1 MAKRFRGDGQQ
12 RRQKNMSMNNSA
24 PMGGLHGSIAE
35 ARQALAPDVRHR
47 AMDEH
52 KRNELQKLSPKDSRP
67 MGRTGGLRPLG
78 GSSSGLDPMG
88 LPVKSGG
95 MLPAVRNFGGDGNV
109 SNQNIWTGGKVGALM
124 SKTKAPARLTK
135 LGAVAPLGGVEDES
149 GLSKKEKK
157 KRKKLKK
164 KQKKSAKLIQ
174 RFWRKKM
181 EKHVAARVIQ
191 TKVRQYL
198 AKGWV
203 KMLRQAQQAGV
214 MVAIQGTVQGKS
226 GWYQDFDGTKYF
238 FAVDPNGVWWQIV
251 TQDEWANHG
260 EELEDIPVLVCEK
273 GVVKGQPGKFR
284 EYGHESAKKKPT
296 KWKAKDGVW
305 TRKVGLF

>member
-1 MAKRFRGDGQQ
+1 
-12 RRQKNMSMNNSA
+12 MSMNNNSR

-35 ARQALAPDVRHR
+35 ARQMLAGDTRHK

-52 KRNELQKLSPKDSRP
+52 KRNELNKLSPKDARP
-67 MGRTGGLRPLG
+67 LGRTGGLRPLG
-78 GSSSGLDPMG
+78 GGAGGGLDPMG
-88 LPVKSGG
+88 LPVKPSNG
-95 MLPAVRNFGGDGNV
+95 LPAVRNFGGDA
-109 SNQNIWTGGKVGALM
+109 SNAQSGNIWTGGKVGDLLGS
-124 SKTKAPARLTK
+124 SKPTRPAKLGK
-135 LGAVAPLGGVEDES
+135 LGAVAPLGAVAVEEDDS
-149 GLSKKEKK
+149 HLSKKEKK

-164 KQKKSAKLIQ
+164 KQKKSAKAIQ
-174 RFWRKKM
+174 RFYRKKM

-214 MVAIQGTVQGKS
+214 MVAIQGTTQGKS

-238 FAVDPNGVWWQIV
+238 FAVDAAGVWWQIV
-251 TQDEWANHG
+251 TQEEWKDHG
-260 EELEDIPVLVCEK
+260 EELDDIPVLVCENGVKK
-273 GVVKGQPGKFR
+273 GEPGKFR
-284 EYGHESAKKKPT
+284 EYGHDSAKKKPQ

-305 TRKVGLF
+305 QRKTGLFD

>member
-1 MAKRFRGDGQQ
+1 MLAGDKRH
-12 RRQKNMSMNNSA
+12 K
-24 PMGGLHGSIAE
+24 
-35 ARQALAPDVRHR
+35 

-67 MGRTGGLRPLG
+67 LGRGGLRPLG
-78 GSSSGLDPMG
+78 GGAGGGLDPMG
-88 LPVKSGG
+88 LPIKSNAG
-95 MLPAVRNFGGDGNV
+95 LPAVRNFGGDASEGG
-109 SNQNIWTGGKVGALM
+109 SGKNIWTGGKVGDLM
-124 SKTKAPARLTK
+124 GRPKPAKLGK
-135 LGAVAPLGGVEDES
+135 LGAVQPLGGGGALAADADEA

-157 KRKKLKK
+157 KRKKARKR
-164 KQKKSAKLIQ
+164 QKKSAKVIQ
-174 RFWRKKM
+174 RFYRKKM

-214 MVAIQGTVQGKS
+214 MVAIQGTTQGKS

-251 TQDEWANHG
+251 TQDEWKNHG
-260 EELEDIPVLVCEK
+260 EELEDIPVLVCEPGVKK
-273 GVVKGQPGKFR
+273 GDPGKFR
-284 EYGHESAKKKPT
+284 EYGHEQAKKKPQ

-305 TRKVGLF
+305 QRKTGLFD